1 MATDPEQRLLSFTA
15 ALDPRSDP
23 AHANFGPQL
32 ALQNSREHALSAE
45 GHRNPKT
52 GSRPTRP
59 GAPSVHP
66 SGITIQ
72 KLNEN

>member
-1 MATDPEQRLLSFTA
+1 MAADPEQRLLSFTA
-15 ALDPRSDP
+15 ALDPRGDP

-32 ALQNSREHALSAE
+32 ALEGRREHALSAE
-45 GHRNPKT
+45 GPKT
-52 GSRPTRP
+52 GSRPTSP